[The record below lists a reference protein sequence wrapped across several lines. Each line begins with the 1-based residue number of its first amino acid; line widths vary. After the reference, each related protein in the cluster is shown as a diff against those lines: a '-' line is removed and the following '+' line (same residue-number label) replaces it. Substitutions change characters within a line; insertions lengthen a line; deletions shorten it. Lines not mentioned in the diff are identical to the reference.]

1 MEDCDVM
8 SPGDEEGS
16 VETASVMSKST
27 TSSASSAKAI
37 KPKKPEKKKPPF
49 AQKMT
54 IKGGPH
60 TGADLGYIS
69 GGSQG
74 QPSPL
79 KAYGP
84 SGCDG
89 EYHNWQGEDEISTI
103 LRQQTLSDPKDP
115 MSPMSV
121 NYPPASGQYPPT
133 PSAHMASQ
141 MVPMDQVS
149 SHMAVNPNGEASRQR
164 GGGLSM
170 PAGRNRGNP
179 PQPQPVKT
187 LHHHPGTLPHPP
199 PSYHQPPLYSQSRPN
214 QYLPSYP
221 SYQSGYS
228 SLPPESRPPQPPS
241 SVPFTQLPP
250 SARGENEN
258 NPPINSAHPSSTGNQ
273 GDVYD
278 SHLTRKLCGT
288 SSSSGYSS
296 CYSPK
301 GGGGNVH
308 RKSPSDDGSV
318 IGATLQNNLMTT
330 SYSTFSSNSSRV
342 STPSNGGRGDAA
354 HAHHLQQ
361 SALHNQFMP
370 PKTSPRGDQTQNFPL
385 EHAMRMPASYSHSRR
400 QMDEMSRSSGRSWHY
415 SSQSS
420 QYSYTGS
427 EFSEEA
433 IENLPTDI
441 RRDGF
446 TKTTPLP
453 LPESMQDQFDI
464 SFKMGTGMD
473 YSPPQGNGAE
483 TVMGDYQNPNSP
495 MQMDL
500 QGDKTMP
507 LYHLPPESG
516 YIPNDTHLPFY
527 SNSQCTT
534 DYDLAYFGGHNM
546 VVGDMATI
554 SNTLPDE
561 TECLEKLLSYQT
573 S

>member
-16 VETASVMSKST
+16 VETASVVSKST
-27 TSSASSAKAI
+27 ASSASSAKTI
-37 KPKKPEKKKPPF
+37 KSKKPEKKKPPF
-49 AQKMT
+49 GQKMT
-54 IKGGPH
+54 IKPH

-79 KAYGP
+79 KVYG
-84 SGCDG
+84 SNGHDG
-89 EYHNWQGEDEISTI
+89 EYQGEDEISTI

-121 NYPPASGQYPPT
+121 NYPPASRQYPST
-133 PSAHMASQ
+133 ASAHMASQ

-149 SHMAVNPNGEASRQR
+149 SHVTMNPNGKASRQR

-170 PAGRNRGNP
+170 PAGRIPGNP
-179 PQPQPVKT
+179 PQTQPVNT
-187 LHHHPGTLPHPP
+187 LHHHPGNLPHPP
-199 PSYHQPPLYSQSRPN
+199 PSYHQPPLYSPSRPN
-214 QYLPSYP
+214 QFLPSFP

-241 SVPFTQLPP
+241 SVPFTQLPL
-250 SARGENEN
+250 SARGGSEN
-258 NPPINSAHPSSTGNQ
+258 NPPINSVHPSSTGNQ

-278 SHLTRKLCGT
+278 PHLTRKLCGT

-301 GGGGNVH
+301 GGGGNLH

-318 IGATLQNNLMTT
+318 PGATLQNNLMTT

-342 STPSNGGRGDAA
+342 STPSNGGRGDGM
-354 HAHHLQQ
+354 HTHH
-361 SALHNQFMP
+361 LHNQFMP

-385 EHAMRMPASYSHSRR
+385 QHAMRMPISYPRR

-453 LPESMQDQFDI
+453 LPESMQDQFDVPL
-464 SFKMGTGMD
+464 KMGTGMD

-483 TVMGDYQNPNSP
+483 TVMSDSGHYQNPNSP
-495 MQMDL
+495 MQMDF
-500 QGDKTMP
+500 QGDRTMP

-516 YIPNDTHLPFY
+516 YIPNDAHLPLF
-527 SNSQCTT
+527 SHSQCTT
-534 DYDLAYFGGHNM
+534 DYDLAYFGGSNM
-546 VVGDMATI
+546 VVGDMVTF

-561 TECLEKLLSYQT
+561 TESLEKLLSFQT